1 MKSGANSDF
10 RTESG
15 LVQCLCLKSEA
26 LSILPLRRTLA
37 NYVRVYLFALTRVWN
52 NMPTFSGQLVL
63 FLPVI
68 GEQPVHIEAT
78 PARNFL
84 AVTVDFSRDFVL
96 VHASGSHEFG
106 RSANYRAFP
115 SKCATR
121 GLDAAFEMRI
131 VEMLAIPSEQEI
143 HSMDGCK
150 RKVNY
155 HDKTKGQPSL
165 TAEANADSF
174 PDFLRQPF

>member
-52 NMPTFSGQLVL
+52 NTPTFSGQLVL

-68 GEQPVHIEAT
+68 GKQSVHIVAT

-84 AVTVDFSRDFVL
+84 AMTVDFSRDFVL
-96 VHASGSHEFG
+96 VHASGSHEFSG
-106 RSANYRAFP
+106 RAKQKQAP
-115 SKCATR
+115 T
-121 GLDAAFEMRI
+121 
-131 VEMLAIPSEQEI
+131 
-143 HSMDGCK
+143 HSRM
-150 RKVNY
+150 
-155 HDKTKGQPSL
+155 
-165 TAEANADSF
+165 
-174 PDFLRQPF
+174 